1 MTEPVPLL
9 NRLRTREPGM
19 FQSQALARSREL
31 ETILNAT
38 GVEDF
43 IVDNDGDRPITEVAR
58 EVLTRADWLRSAMS
72 G

>member
-1 MTEPVPLL
+1 
-9 NRLRTREPGM
+9 M

-31 ETILNAT
+31 DAILNAT

-43 IVDNDGDRPITEVAR
+43 IVDNDGDRPITEVVR